1 MVRPR
6 HPKIATLVSHLFY
19 AGRLLTPS
27 SVTQDPGMN
36 MEGIPQVSIG
46 WFMENPHLKWM
57 ITGGNPIL
65 GNHRIGE
72 SPSCQ
77 KLAMPGGS
85 LRKSKKE
92 WNVQHRDVEMMNK
105 GIRGVIPKIALV
117 QRIDVFGWL

>member
-1 MVRPR
+1 MSFLCSKDMGGY
-6 HPKIATLVSHLFY
+6 PKWLVQY
-19 AGRLLTPS
+19 GK
-27 SVTQDPGMN
+27 
-36 MEGIPQVSIG
+36 
-46 WFMENPHLKWM
+46 PHLKWM

-72 SPSCQ
+72 SPSSQ

-117 QRIDVFGWL
+117 QRIVLMYLDDYS